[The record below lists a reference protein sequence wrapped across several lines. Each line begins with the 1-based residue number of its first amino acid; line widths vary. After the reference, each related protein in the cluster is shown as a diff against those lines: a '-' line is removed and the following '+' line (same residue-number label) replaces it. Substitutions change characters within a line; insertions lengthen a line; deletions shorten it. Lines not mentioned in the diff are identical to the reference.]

1 MSIRRRRQ
9 KTRETDRA
17 GYLMILPYVISFS
30 LFVAYPLIFSLILV
44 FNKWNIVSPMKFV
57 GLGNFQRLFHDILFW
72 KSLGNTGLFLAIHIP
87 LQIIVALVLAEV
99 LNQKIIARGF
109 FRGAFFLPVVIS
121 GVVVTILWT
130 QLYQGETGVFN
141 TILTKIG
148 LGKVPWLTSTRLAMP
163 SIAIMATWKNV
174 GLYVVLLLAGL
185 QGIPK
190 SLYEVADIDGASP
203 VQKFIHVT
211 LPMVNPTLIMVLI
224 LSTIGGFSLFI
235 EPYVMT
241 GGGPMSS
248 TLSAVLYIYKQA
260 FYFSHMGYAATMGF
274 TVAAVIFVVVLIQK
288 KAVEIDI
295 YK

>member
-1 MSIRRRRQ
+1 MV
-9 KTRETDRA
+9 
-17 GYLMILPYVISFS
+17 LPYAISFL

-44 FNKWNIVSPMKFV
+44 FNKWNIVSPMKFI
-57 GLGNFQRLFHDILFW
+57 GLGNFQRLIHDVLFW
-72 KSLGNTGLFLAIHIP
+72 KSLGNTGIFLVIHIP
-87 LQIIVALVLAEV
+87 LQIVVALVLAEV

-121 GVVVTILWT
+121 GVVVTILWQ

-148 LGKVPWLTSTRLAMP
+148 LHKVPWLTSTKLAMP

-190 SLYEVADIDGASP
+190 SLYEVADIDGATP
-203 VQKFIHVT
+203 FQKFIHVT
-211 LPMVNPTLIMVLI
+211 LPMINPTLIMVLI

-235 EPYVMT
+235 EPYIMT

-274 TVAAVIFVVVLIQK
+274 AVALVIFVVVLIQK

>member
-1 MSIRRRRQ
+1 MRKRRL
-9 KTRETDRA
+9 RETDRA
-17 GYLMILPYVISFS
+17 GYLMVLPYVISFL

-44 FNKWNIVSPMKFV
+44 FHKWNIVAPMKFV
-57 GLGNFQRLFHDILFW
+57 GLGNFQRLIHDVLFW
-72 KSLGNTGLFLAIHIP
+72 KSLKNTGIFLVIHIP
-87 LQIIVALVLAEV
+87 LQIVVALVLAEV

-121 GVVVTILWT
+121 GVVVTILWQ

-148 LGKVPWLTSTRLAMP
+148 LHKVPWLTSTKLAMP

-190 SLYEVADIDGASP
+190 TLYEVADIDGASS

-235 EPYVMT
+235 EPYIMT

-288 KAVEIDI
+288 KVVEIDI